1 MKNLDDGPD
10 GLNEEAWERAWA
22 RELAKTRLRAAVL
35 PAKKRQPIPVI
46 PTVPEALGAHFEK
59 MAPTIAAINEGMKP
73 TGGKP

>member
-10 GLNEEAWERAWA
+10 GLNDKAFDRAWA
-22 RELAKTRLRAAVL
+22 QAIREDAARRAAQL

-46 PTVPEALGAHFEK
+46 P
-59 MAPTIAAINEGMKP
+59 P